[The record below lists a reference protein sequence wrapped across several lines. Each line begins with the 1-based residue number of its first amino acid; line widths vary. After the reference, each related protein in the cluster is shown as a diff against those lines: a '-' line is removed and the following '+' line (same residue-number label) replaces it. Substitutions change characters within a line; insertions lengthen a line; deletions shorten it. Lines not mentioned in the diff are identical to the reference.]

1 MNTLFTTNTIYY
13 TRASRTIET
22 ILVSNNIGTKPFYIY
37 NYEGY
42 SFRVFETK
50 KEVSNFFNLNVES
63 KFHFDTEVELDD
75 YLMNVKIDA
84 VNLL

>member
-1 MNTLFTTNTIYY
+1 MNSLHTLRTIYL
-13 TRASRTIET
+13 RASRTIET
-22 ILVSNNIGTKPFYIY
+22 ILVSNNIHSKHFYLY

-63 KFHFDTEVELDD
+63 KLHFDTEYTLDN
-75 YLMNVKIDA
+75 YLSNIPIS
-84 VNLL
+84 